1 MSDLTIEHT
10 PPLEHEAPSDEE
22 RLIAQLARHPGW
34 LALQAATE
42 AHKRAWG
49 ERIATQIT
57 SGGKP
62 FDADKAKLE
71 YTRGYFQGQQ
81 SMAGRVAAAKA
92 RVDAEEAS

>member
-22 RLIAQLARHPGW
+22 RLIAQLAKHPGW

-42 AHKRAWG
+42 AHERAWG
-49 ERIATQIT
+49 ERIAALVTRG
-57 SGGKP
+57 SKP
-62 FDADKAKLE
+62 FDAEKHRLE
-71 YTRGYFQGQQ
+71 YTRGYFNGQR
-81 SMAGRVAAAKA
+81 SLAGRVAAAKA